1 MTIGGI
7 ALLAFGLLVD
17 FPACVA
23 RVAFGADVALL
34 APYLR
39 FKGMPPS
46 VFYLLLMLVGLA
58 VL

>member
-1 MTIGGI
+1 MTVGGI

-23 RVAFGADVALL
+23 RVAVGADVALL

-39 FKGMPPS
+39 RWCMDLIEGR
-46 VFYLLLMLVGLA
+46 A
-58 VL
+58 IR